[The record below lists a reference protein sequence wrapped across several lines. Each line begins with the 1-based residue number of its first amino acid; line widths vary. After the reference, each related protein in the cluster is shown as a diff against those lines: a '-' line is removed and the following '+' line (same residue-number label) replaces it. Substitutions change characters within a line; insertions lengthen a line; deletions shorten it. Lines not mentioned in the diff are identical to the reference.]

1 MIGIMASCQD
11 QADKISDLAQ
21 TYQLIPCSS
30 QNEHPLVIELSA
42 NDIILHWNDKNS
54 ISIAIN
60 FDQGDLKHRRQ
71 TPRSKDLLYKALG
84 LKHLKQPS
92 IIDATAGW
100 GEDSLLMSHWGCEVT
115 MIEQCP
121 WLFCIL
127 EEALKRCS
135 PSLKKNII
143 TLWHG
148 DALQYISKH
157 SKQADII
164 YLDPM
169 FSLSKK
175 KSQVKKN
182 MQILRTFIQSPEPNV
197 AEKLLDL
204 ARAHAKHKVVMKRH
218 KNTPPL
224 NASAV
229 SHSVTGKS
237 TCYDIYLTSNH

>member
-1 MIGIMASCQD
+1 MASCQE
-11 QADKISDLAQ
+11 QAHKISGLAQ
-21 TYQLIPCSS
+21 AYQLSPCSS
-30 QNEHPLVIELSA
+30 QNEYPLVIELSA
-42 NDIILHWNDKNS
+42 NELMLHWNSENS
-54 ISIAIN
+54 LSMAVN
-60 FDQGDLKHRRQ
+60 FDQGDFKHRRQ

-84 LKHLKQPS
+84 LKHIQQPS
-92 IIDATAGW
+92 VIDATAGW
-100 GEDSLLMSHWGCEVT
+100 GEDSLLMSTWGCQVV

-127 EEALKRCS
+127 EEALERCS
-135 PSLKKNII
+135 PSLKKNI
-143 TLWHG
+143 TALWHG
-148 DALQYISKH
+148 DALEYIPKH

-169 FSLSKK
+169 FSIPKK

-182 MQILRTFIQSPEPNV
+182 MQILRTFIPSPEPNA

-229 SHSVTGKS
+229 SYSVTGKS
-237 TCYDIYLTSNH
+237 TSYDIYLTSNNQD